1 MARMTELL
9 SHDVSSGRNVMAYMT
24 PEDGDVEVSWATGN
38 ADEIATA
45 RETFDK
51 LRGKGY
57 LAYRTTG
64 TGSRKQRDQIREFD
78 PAAGRIVMVPPL
90 AGG

>member
-1 MARMTELL
+1 M
-9 SHDVSSGRNVMAYMT
+9 SYMT
-24 PEDGDVEVSWATGN
+24 PEDGDVEVHWTPGN
-38 ADEIATA
+38 TDEIAVA
-45 RETFDK
+45 RDTFDK

-57 LAYRTTG
+57 LAYRSSG
-64 TGSRKQRDQIREFD
+64 SGSRKQRDQIREFD

>member
-9 SHDVSSGRNVMAYMT
+9 SHDVSPGRHVMSYMT
-24 PEDGDVEVSWATGN
+24 PEDGDVEVSWAAGN
-38 ADEIATA
+38 EDEIAAA
-45 RETFDK
+45 RETFTR

-64 TGSRKQRDQIREFD
+64 SGSRKQRDQIREFD
-78 PAAGRIVMVPPL
+78 PAAGRITMVPPL

>member
-1 MARMTELL
+1 MALMTELL
-9 SHDVSSGRNVMAYMT
+9 SRGVSSGRNVMAYMT
-24 PEDGDVEVSWATGN
+24 PGDGYVEVSWAAGN
-38 ADEIATA
+38 AAEIAIA
-45 RETFDK
+45 REMFSK

-64 TGSRKQRDQIREFD
+64 SGSRKQRDQIREFD